1 MEKTK
6 PGKASQEVIG
16 KLKRPFS
23 SPFKI
28 QSDRKQYN
36 SKSEK
41 WKENLVES
49 KSKFN
54 DINNESALQLH
65 NRLKELEK

>member
-1 MEKTK
+1 MENTKLGKT
-6 PGKASQEVIG
+6 SQEATG

-23 SPFKI
+23 SPFKV
-28 QSDRKQYN
+28 QSDRQHYN

-54 DINNESALQLH
+54 DINDASALQLH